1 MTEKIKYNLFSIFSS
16 TLIAFAIWI
25 YILYNFDPFSNDILA
40 ILSFFATLFFWLSGI
55 ITMIMIF
62 IRINIF
68 SKFSINSNISAS
80 IRQATIISIL
90 IVGLLALNTLNSLNT
105 LQASILVF
113 IAILL
118 ELFIKGIITNEP

>member
-16 TLIAFAIWI
+16 TLVAFAMWI
-25 YILYNFDPFSNDILA
+25 YILYNFDPYLNDILT

-62 IRINIF
+62 VRINIF
-68 SKFSINSNISAS
+68 SKKSINSNISVS
-80 IRQATIISIL
+80 IRQATILSIL
-90 IVGLLALNTLNSLNT
+90 IVGLLGLNSLKALNA
-105 LQASILVF
+105 LQAIILIF

-118 ELFIKGIITNEP
+118 EFFIKGILNDET

>member
-16 TLIAFAIWI
+16 TLVAFAIWI
-25 YILYNFDPFSNDILA
+25 YILYNFDPYSNDILT

-62 IRINIF
+62 VRINIF
-68 SKFSINSNISAS
+68 SKKSINSNISVS
-80 IRQATIISIL
+80 IRQATILSIL
-90 IVGLLALNTLNSLNT
+90 IVGLLGLNSLKALNT
-105 LQASILVF
+105 LQAIILIF

-118 ELFIKGIITNEP
+118 EFFIKGILNDES